1 MMQPSYLVGRTSVTL
16 RTGMQMAMPQL
27 AGSRLPKHAH
37 ILQQQCIHTDA
48 VELGNHLKRI
58 LHLIIIDDGVHRD
71 MNLGT
76 KLMGILAELLDII
89 K

>member
-37 ILQQQCIHTDA
+37 ILQQQCIHTDT